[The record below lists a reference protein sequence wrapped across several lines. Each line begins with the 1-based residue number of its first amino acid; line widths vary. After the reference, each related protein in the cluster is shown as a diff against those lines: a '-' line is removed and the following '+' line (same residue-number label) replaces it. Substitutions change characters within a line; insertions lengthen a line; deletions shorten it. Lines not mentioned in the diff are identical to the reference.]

1 MAIDQ
6 AFREQGIEFALPK
19 SEVRFIS
26 DGGGAPDA
34 VDPATG

>member
-1 MAIDQ
+1 MTINQ
-6 AFREQGIEFALPK
+6 SFREQGIEFALPK

-26 DGGGAPDA
+26 DGGGTPDA